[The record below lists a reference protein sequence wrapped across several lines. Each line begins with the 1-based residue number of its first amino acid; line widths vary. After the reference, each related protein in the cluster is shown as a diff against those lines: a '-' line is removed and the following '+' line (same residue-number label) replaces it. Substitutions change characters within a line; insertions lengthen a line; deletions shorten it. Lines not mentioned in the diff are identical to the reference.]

1 MVIFTKKFGTLDPH
15 LPIVW
20 DKVPKK
26 TFFLGTFPNIA
37 NIAPSSNPWS
47 PSNAIKYSK
56 KETED
61 SLLDTFDNIEEEEF
75 FEVEKMITSS
85 KKSTKSGTNQVWDNT
100 ELVPH
105 QQEDN
110 SYLKYFNFYSIHIF
124 HHLLWI
130 SKTHHVPM
138 RLCCKF
144 NLYILCVQ
152 RNNVSQP
159 NHIQLLF
166 RLNFKLHIYFAV
178 QVDNIS
184 Y

>member
-1 MVIFTKKFGTLDPH
+1 MESQTCAVGGWGPMFGT
-15 LPIVW
+15 
-20 DKVPKK
+20 KSQKNG
-26 TFFLGTFPNIA
+26 FFLGTFPNIA

-100 ELVPH
+100 ELIPH

-110 SYLKYFNFYSIHIF
+110 GYLKYFSFYSIHIF

-130 SKTHHVPM
+130 SHKTHHVTYVV
-138 RLCCKF
+138 
-144 NLYILCVQ
+144 NLIFIFYVFRGIMYHNQITSNSYSGLISNCT
-152 RNNVSQP
+152 ST
-159 NHIQLLF
+159 LLS
-166 RLNFKLHIYFAV
+166 R
-178 QVDNIS
+178 
-184 Y
+184 